1 MPPENASITGL
12 KSPGPGSLHVTAKLN
27 IIQFSEILM
36 IYRQT
41 QSKLREIN
49 ELLLGHI
56 YCAFIGVKLKR
67 RVIEPVFGLDP
78 SAKCSIYIFLNL
90 VLRCLVS
97 SF

>member
-1 MPPENASITGL
+1 MRILVIILTPSANASITGL

-36 IYRQT
+36 IYGQT

-67 RVIEPVFGLDP
+67 VVIEQVFGLDP
-78 SAKCSIYIFLNL
+78 SAKCSIDIVFNY
-90 VLRCLVS
+90 
-97 SF
+97 

>member
-1 MPPENASITGL
+1 MRILVIILTSPANASITGL

-36 IYRQT
+36 IYGQT

-67 RVIEPVFGLDP
+67 VVIEPVFGLDP
-78 SAKCSIYIFLNL
+78 SA
-90 VLRCLVS
+90 
-97 SF
+97 

>member
-1 MPPENASITGL
+1 M
-12 KSPGPGSLHVTAKLN
+12 TAKLN

-36 IYRQT
+36 IYGQT

-67 RVIEPVFGLDP
+67 VVIEQVFGLDP
-78 SAKCSIYIFLNL
+78 SAKCSIDIVFNY
-90 VLRCLVS
+90 
-97 SF
+97 

>member
-1 MPPENASITGL
+1 MRILVIILTSPENASITGL

-36 IYRQT
+36 IYGQT

-56 YCAFIGVKLKR
+56 YCAFIRVKLKR
-67 RVIEPVFGLDP
+67 VVIKPVFGLDP
-78 SAKCSIYIFLNL
+78 SAKCSIHIVFNY
-90 VLRCLVS
+90 
-97 SF
+97 

>member
-1 MPPENASITGL
+1 MRILVIIPTPPENACISGL
-12 KSPGPGSLHVTAKLN
+12 KSPGSGSLHVTAKLN
-27 IIQFSEILM
+27 IIHFSEILM

-67 RVIEPVFGLDP
+67 VVIEPVFVLDP
-78 SAKCSIYIFLNL
+78 SAKCSIHSI
-90 VLRCLVS
+90 
-97 SF
+97 